1 MRRGAA
7 LCLPFLL
14 LVLAG
19 CATQPAVIEKDADSY
34 NIGQHLLPPLPNGG
48 QAGQVQP
55 YMLSGSE
62 VFRMPE
68 PLHAPL
74 PELPAAAS
82 GQSLPPVTVCLSVI
96 VDAQGQVPRSFPL
109 SQRSECAASEQTRN
123 AMLLRAASAAVQQ
136 WRFRPAAICR
146 FAPGARPAAEND
158 CTGAEKVE
166 EVPVTL
172 AYAFTFEVVQGQ
184 ARVHLGKTPR

>member
-1 MRRGAA
+1 MRDAA

-19 CATQPAVIEKDADSY
+19 CATQPVVIEKDADSY
-34 NIGQHLLPPLPNGG
+34 AIGQQLLPPASNGG
-48 QAGQVQP
+48 QAGQIQP
-55 YMLSGSE
+55 YTLSGSE

-82 GQSLPPVTVCLSVI
+82 GKTLRPVTVCLNIV
-96 VDAQGQVPRSFPL
+96 VDAQGRVPRSLPL
-109 SQRSECAASEQTRN
+109 SQRSECAAGEDEQN
-123 AMLLRAASAAVQQ
+123 AVLLIAAADAVRQ

-146 FAPGARPAAEND
+146 FAHGVRPVAEND
-158 CTGAEKVE
+158 CANAERVE
-166 EVPVTL
+166 DVPVTL
-172 AYAFTFEVVQGQ
+172 AYAFTFEIVQGQ
-184 ARVHLGKTPR
+184 ARVRIGKTPR